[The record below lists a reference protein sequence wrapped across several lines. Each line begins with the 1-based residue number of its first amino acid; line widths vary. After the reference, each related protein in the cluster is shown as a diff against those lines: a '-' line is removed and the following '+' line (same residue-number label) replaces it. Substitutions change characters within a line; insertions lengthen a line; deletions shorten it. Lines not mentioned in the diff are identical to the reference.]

1 MELKTGIYQ
10 HFKGGTV
17 LVVDLSASSDG
28 NQRVLY
34 IGLQDKTFH
43 DRPLDEFLDKTIRD
57 GKEIQRFTLIEPIE
71 ITLVVILDTYKGNT
85 AAK

>member
-17 LVVDLSASSDG
+17 LVIGLSASSDD

-34 IGLQDKTFH
+34 IGMQDKTFH
-43 DRPLDEFLDKTIRD
+43 DRPLSEFLGTTVKD
-57 GKEIQRFTLIEPIE
+57 GKEIQRFSLVEPIE
-71 ITLVVILDTYKGNT
+71 ITTDAILT
-85 AAK
+85 AYNGYTTTK